1 MFNVQVTKILYIYI
15 QRMELHFRFWLQ
27 LPLLFMYNAGKLVLF
42 IVICQMA
49 VQ

>member
-15 QRMELHFRFWLQ
+15 QKMELWLQ